1 MQPLAGILDTLES
14 FYGEQ
19 VPGAPTDP
27 YLFLIWWHCGYPP
40 SEERCNRGWEA
51 LTAATGV
58 SAAELAA
65 ARPSRLVRALKAGGM
80 VPELRAARLKS
91 IAHSV
96 IGDYAGDLRAAL
108 AAVPEGEARRRLRK
122 FPGIGAPGAD
132 RILLFSGLAPV
143 AAVPSGS
150 PHVLV
155 RIESGREGAKYTA
168 TYAKAQGL
176 IETQLPATPE
186 ARRRAYLL
194 LQRHARELCRAGKPK
209 CGECPVSGGCAY
221 FASVARQPR
230 PPVEPREGR
239 ARRARR

>member
-1 MQPLAGILDTLES
+1 MQPLAEILDTLES

-19 VPGAPTDP
+19 VPGSPTDP

-40 SEERCNRGWEA
+40 SEERCHRGWEA

-65 ARPSRLVRALKAGGM
+65 ARPSRLARALKAGGM
-80 VPELRAARLKS
+80 VAELRAARLKS
-91 IAHSV
+91 IARSV
-96 IGDYAGDLRAAL
+96 LEDYAGDLHAAL
-108 AAVPEGEARRRLRK
+108 AAVPEAEARKRLRK

-155 RIESGREGAKYTA
+155 RIESGREGAKYAA
-168 TYAKAQGL
+168 TYAKAQQL
-176 IETQLPATPE
+176 IEAQSPATLA
-186 ARRRAYLL
+186 ARSRAYLL
-194 LQRHARELCRAGKPK
+194 LQRHARELCKAKNPK
-209 CGECPVSGGCAY
+209 CAECPVSGRCRY
-221 FASVARQPR
+221 FASVARKVAPR
-230 PPVEPREGR
+230 PRG
-239 ARRARR
+239 RRAPAR